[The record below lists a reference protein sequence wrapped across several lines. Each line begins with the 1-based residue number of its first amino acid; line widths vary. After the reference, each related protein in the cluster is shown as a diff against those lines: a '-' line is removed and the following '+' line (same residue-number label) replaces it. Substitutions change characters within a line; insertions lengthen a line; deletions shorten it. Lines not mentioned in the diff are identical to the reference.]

1 MLLLLVVLVVLP
13 IRKGRSR
20 TVAETASA
28 AHAAARGL
36 SRRCGGGGGGSSG
49 DRSSVAI
56 ARYASC
62 WWMVGQ
68 ALWKH
73 CSLWCNAGLE

>member
-36 SRRCGGGGGGSSG
+36 SRRCGGGGGRSG

>member
-1 MLLLLVVLVVLP
+1 VLLLLVVLVLVVLLP

-36 SRRCGGGGGGSSG
+36 SRRCGGGGDGRSG
-49 DRSSVAI
+49 DRTSVAI

-62 WWMVGQ
+62 WWMVVDQ
-68 ALWKH
+68 AL
-73 CSLWCNAGLE
+73 